1 MRLVNSA
8 RAAAVAAAL
17 IGSAGCAANRYAVP
31 VQSFR
36 DSTQRTIG
44 TLRDFY
50 QSRNAYEVDLY
61 LSAVAAD
68 PTQEAL
74 AKDRN
79 GRPTP
84 LGRPIFAADSVAAR
98 LNALDLVGAYSGR
111 LAQLAGSDAPAR
123 FRDAAELLG
132 TNLSSLDKTFQKLS
146 PADESAARFVTPIAN
161 LIGAIGEM
169 VLENKRDALV
179 TAGIEKGEQPVHQ
192 VLMLLRDDMDNIFGL
207 EENAGDAE
215 RLAILIDAY
224 NRERQQ
230 LGFEQRKA
238 RLEEIKAAQLTR
250 ATAAQSVP
258 AALVTSMMDAEAA
271 LIQLARSPRKPVNF
285 ADLNTALALW
295 ATRVEYLAGQLKTLA
310 H

>member
-8 RAAAVAAAL
+8 RAAAVVAAL

-74 AKDRN
+74 ARDGN

-179 TAGIEKGEQPVHQ
+179 TAGIEKGEQPVQQ